1 VLPPEYCAEEIKRLC
16 HLMPTPEHRVQ
27 GFLVIV
33 SSIIF
38 SAYFVAVNNW
48 VMEQVRKRES
58 GEASAWSAGSLALFY
73 IAARAAW
80 VMSAIAMVIGLAK
93 LITNK

>member
-1 VLPPEYCAEEIKRLC
+1 MLPPEYCAEEIKRLC

-38 SAYFVAVNNW
+38 FAYFVAVNNW

-93 LITNK
+93 LITNE